1 MGFVYEKENTRKT
14 LIKLIAFL
22 VPFFSGVFYF
32 LLPNPITLLLIAGIW
47 AAMGLPIVN
56 IGAIY
61 LSNKLQKELQ
71 PSLFIKLILWLSLLF
86 QFSIAVL
93 IVIDISA
100 NF

>member
-1 MGFVYEKENTRKT
+1 MGFIYEKENTRKR

-22 VPFFSGVFYF
+22 VPFLAGVFYF

-61 LSNKLQKELQ
+61 LSNKLQEEFQ
-71 PSLFIKLILWLSLLF
+71 PGLFIKLILWLSLLF
-86 QFSIAVL
+86 QLSIAVL

>member
-1 MGFVYEKENTRKT
+1 MGFILEKENTRKK
-14 LIKLIAFL
+14 LIKAIAFL
-22 VPFFSGVFYF
+22 VPFLSGIFYF

-61 LSNKLQKELQ
+61 LSNKLSKELQ
-71 PSLFIKLILWLSLLF
+71 PNSFIKVILWLSFLF
-86 QFSIAVL
+86 QISIAVL
-93 IVIDISA
+93 IVIDISS

>member
-1 MGFVYEKENTRKT
+1 MGFIYEKENTRKT
-14 LIKLIAFL
+14 LIKFIAFL

-61 LSNKLQKELQ
+61 LSNKLQEELQ

-86 QFSIAVL
+86 QLSIAVL